1 MKNAP
6 GKKTDPEMLSDY
18 DFSKGVRG
26 KYAKRYAAGT
36 NVVVLAPDVATAFPD
51 ADSVNEALRALMK
64 IARKNSKKATASAA
78 SRNA

>member
-1 MKNAP
+1 MKKAI
-6 GKKTDPEMLSDY
+6 KKRNDPDMLDEY

-36 NVVVLAPDVATAFPD
+36 NVVLLAPDVAAVFPD

-64 IARKNSKKATASAA
+64 IARKAGAKTSD
-78 SRNA
+78 

>member
-1 MKNAP
+1 MNRAP
-6 GKKTDPEMLSDY
+6 RKQQDPDMLGQY

-36 NVVVLAPDVATAFPD
+36 NVVVLAPDAAAVFPD

-64 IARKNSKKATASAA
+64 IARKSNKKATA
-78 SRNA
+78 